1 MPDFQQAWQ
10 EYRNSDLIILAVNAT
25 HQDTLPDLERFI
37 ELNDLEFP
45 ILLDMYGTVS
55 SAYQIRAL
63 PTTFL
68 INREGVITKTM
79 IGGPIPLSLL
89 RVEADLLLK
98 DDNNA
103 SDN

>member
-1 MPDFQQAWQ
+1 MPAFQQAWQ
-10 EYRNSDLIILAVNAT
+10 EYGDSDLMILAVNAT
-25 HQDTLPDLERFI
+25 HQDSLPDIERFVVQ
-37 ELNDLEFP
+37 NDLSFP
-45 ILLDMYGTVS
+45 ILLDSNGSIS

-63 PTTFL
+63 PTTVL
-68 INREGVITKTM
+68 INQEGVITKTI

-98 DDNNA
+98 DYGDA